1 MKQLVKK
8 VVSTDGD
15 SFPESLEEVISLLQ
29 YALNRIP
36 LGHQGRLDI
45 HCGDGYMEGFEVW
58 YLRPET
64 DEEEAARIRS
74 EAGKCKAEEIAER
87 ALLAKLLA
95 KYPQQ

>member
-1 MKQLVKK
+1 
-8 VVSTDGD
+8 
-15 SFPESLEEVISLLQ
+15 
-29 YALNRIP
+29 
-36 LGHQGRLDI
+36 
-45 HCGDGYMEGFEVW
+45 MEGFEVW